1 MNNGGFLG
9 QLSKFGIPGAALI
22 LLILVVYFGQQAD
35 DERFLEQMKIQNE
48 AVREQTLVMGNLNLS
63 LQTLIDRMEIS
74 IDLQKQNIVKTERI
88 IDKLSAISISVPL
101 NGYSQRR

>member
-1 MNNGGFLG
+1 MNNGGFLA

-48 AVREQTLVMGNLNLS
+48 AVREQTLTMGNLNLS
-63 LQTLIDRMEIS
+63 LQLLIDRMEIS